1 MVDPGELFDEGPPWG
16 NASAWAAS
24 CGATCGD
31 GFVHQ
36 TQLYA
41 RGCRSLAEGEEVE
54 YEVELD
60 ESGRQRAIS
69 VTGPEGDYVQGAPRP
84 PRADDYDAKYDETY

>member
-1 MVDPGELFDEGPPWG
+1 MLIAHLGFFLYAAVVVSSLVLLCWG
-16 NASAWAAS
+16 WAA
-24 CGATCGD
+24 TD
-31 GFVHQ
+31 
-36 TQLYA
+36 A
-41 RGCRSLAEGEEVE
+41 RGLVARRRVSAT
-54 YEVELD
+54 EVELD